1 MESDQKRMFL
11 AIVLSGFIL
20 FGWQFYFGP
29 KQSNKVKTTDVTTR
43 DNISKTSNN
52 SDSQLSTTTQDA
64 KQPEQKVIAN
74 KVHTSVRKITLKS
87 KVTSITFDTQLK
99 FYDLTNRN
107 SLFNFSSVFS
117 TKDSYQIIL
126 LDGQSEKE
134 INFAIENFNDSSLLA
149 RDSKLGVT
157 LRVNFDKDGFIHFAL
172 TSAKKYRYRFKF
184 HATKKSLPN
193 HQVKSY
199 VLFTKDVHRINV
211 GDDDVVDGN
220 TEWFGVDFNYH
231 LFTTVFDHK
240 LTATTKILEDG
251 VMYVDLV
258 NPTEKLDLNLL
269 YTRKNYDTLIA
280 YGHNLKR
287 SVDFGFFGIIAV
299 PLLRALQFFYSL
311 IPNYGIAIILL
322 TLAVRTLTFPLQ
334 FKSFKSMKK
343 MQVVQPEL
351 QKLKEKYKDDPQR
364 MQRETMELFKREG
377 ANPLGG
383 CFPLLLQMPIFFAF
397 YKVLYAA
404 VELVGAPFFG
414 WITDLSV
421 KDPYYVLPVLMALSM
436 FAQQK
441 LTPSAS
447 ADPTQQKV
455 MMFMPLIFGVIMKD
469 LPAGLNLYIFVS
481 TIFGVLQQLT
491 VYKMIKD

>member
-1 MESDQKRMFL
+1 
-11 AIVLSGFIL
+11 
-20 FGWQFYFGP
+20 
-29 KQSNKVKTTDVTTR
+29 
-43 DNISKTSNN
+43 
-52 SDSQLSTTTQDA
+52 
-64 KQPEQKVIAN
+64 
-74 KVHTSVRKITLKS
+74 
-87 KVTSITFDTQLK
+87 
-99 FYDLTNRN
+99 
-107 SLFNFSSVFS
+107 
-117 TKDSYQIIL
+117 
-126 LDGQSEKE
+126 
-134 INFAIENFNDSSLLA
+134 
-149 RDSKLGVT
+149 
-157 LRVNFDKDGFIHFAL
+157 
-172 TSAKKYRYRFKF
+172 
-184 HATKKSLPN
+184 
-193 HQVKSY
+193 
-199 VLFTKDVHRINV
+199 
-211 GDDDVVDGN
+211 
-220 TEWFGVDFNYH
+220 
-231 LFTTVFDHK
+231 
-240 LTATTKILEDG
+240 
-251 VMYVDLV
+251 
-258 NPTEKLDLNLL
+258 
-269 YTRKNYDTLIA
+269 
-280 YGHNLKR
+280 
-287 SVDFGFFGIIAV
+287 
-299 PLLRALQFFYSL
+299 LRALQFFYSL

-447 ADPTQQKV
+447 ADQTQQKV